1 MGSFRLPLNES
12 CTLETLRRL
21 IELPRFATVSQQPSI
36 FQSLYPS
43 QISNSVS
50 SFPAFDRPLN
60 QYQWVQN
67 LGRTHHV
74 YDETRSLGAL
84 LSLLC
89 GNSIANFND
98 LSLQAQRTSLAQ
110 MHSINNSLGNF
121 PLLESASVNGE
132 VNRSFVLAE
141 HAVQSLRNAQNVS
154 TASNPRT
161 DEPSLQIQRQ
171 DIDDCNPTKLTLYIT
186 DDDGKLNENQ
196 IFLRQNIELF
206 RATQK
211 EIFCITRGKNK
222 PIVLNQV
229 GIRCCHCSHVPAGR
243 RKKGSTYF
251 PSNLIGLY
259 QAAQNLCV
267 EHLQSGRCT
276 ELPPDVKE
284 RFVAFASGKKS
295 GASSAGKK
303 YWAEAGRKLG
313 LIDTDDGIH
322 FALDRV
328 DDRQTRESADY
339 VGRRDSL

>member
-1 MGSFRLPLNES
+1 M
-12 CTLETLRRL
+12 
-21 IELPRFATVSQQPSI
+21 
-36 FQSLYPS
+36 
-43 QISNSVS
+43 
-50 SFPAFDRPLN
+50 PLN
-60 QYQWVQN
+60 QYQLVQDI
-67 LGRTHHV
+67 GRAHHV

-84 LSLLC
+84 LSLLR
-89 GNSIANFND
+89 GNSVANFND

-110 MHSINNSLGNF
+110 MHFINNSLGNF
-121 PLLESASVNGE
+121 PSLESASVNGE
-132 VNRSFVLAE
+132 VNGSFVLAE
-141 HAVQSLRNAQNVS
+141 HIQSLRNAQNVS
-154 TASNPRT
+154 TVSNPRT
-161 DEPSLQIQRQ
+161 DEPSLQNQRQ
-171 DIDDCNPTKLTLYIT
+171 DIEDCNAVRLTLYIS
-186 DDDGKLNENQ
+186 DDDVKLNENQ

-211 EIFCITRGKNK
+211 DILCITRGKNK
-222 PIVLNQV
+222 PIVLHQV

-267 EHLQSGRCT
+267 EHLQSGLCT

-322 FALDRV
+322 FASDRV
-328 DDRQTRESADY
+328 DDRQTWESADY
-339 VGRRDSL
+339 VGQRAAMADRFA